1 LLDAAGC
8 CCCCYR
14 SEQQQLITCQQ
25 LQRKFVSSLSLY
37 TLSCLKG
44 SFRNDMHSRQTR
56 HGRRGLLQENNLS
69 TKSRMRQ
76 QQLICLNS
84 RL

>member
-44 SFRNDMHSRQTR
+44 SFRNDMHSRQTIYME
-56 HGRRGLLQENNLS
+56 GAVFY
-69 TKSRMRQ
+69 MRITRITFRQ
-76 QQLICLNS
+76 RAECAS
-84 RL
+84 SS